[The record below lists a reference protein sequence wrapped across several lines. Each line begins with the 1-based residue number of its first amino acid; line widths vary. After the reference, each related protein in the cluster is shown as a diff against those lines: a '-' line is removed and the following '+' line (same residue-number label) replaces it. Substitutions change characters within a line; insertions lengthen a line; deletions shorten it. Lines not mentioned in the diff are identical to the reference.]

1 MGASNHDKQAQHR
14 VYEQRYALDNAEG
27 VRRQH
32 TFSERCRRIPKR
44 RLYTENKH
52 NGGGKLKFDTG
63 RHTEQ
68 AHEYTN
74 ELIAEAYRRLTEGN
88 PTTPEERVRKT
99 DELCETHYEQVGVYP
114 DDSVLN
120 RLAWYIIFDEMTDK
134 HPDKITRDEYPVM
147 SEWQELTRD
156 QKTIKVEEITF
167 NDRQF
172 NGRKRTSYVGKNG
185 NIRNSSPRL
194 PNRYDPRI
202 KRKETE
208 IDVEEALNNSGL
220 TERQRRAIE
229 FIFFENLTQE
239 GAAKK
244 LGISRSTLREHVDEG
259 LRKMREYLTKK
270 PANYND

>member
-1 MGASNHDKQAQHR
+1 MKFTIGKHI
-14 VYEQRYALDNAEG
+14 EQ
-27 VRRQH
+27 
-32 TFSERCRRIPKR
+32 I
-44 RLYTENKH
+44 
-52 NGGGKLKFDTG
+52 
-63 RHTEQ
+63 
-68 AHEYTN
+68 HEYTN
-74 ELIAEAYRRLTEGN
+74 ALIDEAYSRKDSDN
-88 PTTPEERVRKT
+88 PTTAQERIQNA
-99 DELCETHYEQVGVYP
+99 DLLCESYFEQVGSYP
-114 DDSVLN
+114 SENVLS

-156 QKTIKVEEITF
+156 QKTIKVDEITF